1 MPMRRPY
8 ELCKNYRMKI
18 LFPICNKLI
27 VRLEGVMVFMIFSKK
42 WKKRIEKGIGCKKIS
57 IV

>member
-1 MPMRRPY
+1 MPKRRPY

-42 WKKRIEKGIGCKKIS
+42 WKKRIEKGIGCK
-57 IV
+57 